1 MSYLSGVK
9 ERIEDI
15 KSELEWVKKE
25 VNSLEVVDGEIN
37 TSDLNS
43 CINDVEQAIGY
54 ALEEFDELESEVK
67 DLEDD
72 IEGYYKRIYEV
83 CR

>member
-1 MSYLSGVK
+1 MSYLGAVK

-15 KSELEWVKKE
+15 KSELDWVKKE
-25 VNSLEVVDGEIN
+25 VNSLEVVEGEIN

-43 CINDVEQAIGY
+43 YINDVEQAIRY
-54 ALEEFDELESEVK
+54 TLEEFDELESEVK

-72 IEGYYKRIYEV
+72 MEGYYKRICEV

>member
-1 MSYLSGVK
+1 MSYLGAVK

-15 KSELEWVKKE
+15 KSELDWVKKE
-25 VNSLEVVDGEIN
+25 VNSLEVVEGEIN

-43 CINDVEQAIGY
+43 CINDVEQAIRY
-54 ALEEFDELESEVK
+54 TLEEFDELESEVK

-72 IEGYYKRIYEV
+72 MEGYYKRICEV